1 MASLVAIVIMILE
14 PTTKVAAVIAAVVIA
29 KEDAHDG
36 HGEHSPAQ
44 EKCHQAEIKAEK
56 ACSDKFGSKTATATC
71 KKSKSKSCMA
81 DEDKK

>member
-1 MASLVAIVIMILE
+1 MKSFIF
-14 PTTKVAAVIAAVVIA
+14 AVIAAVVVA

-56 ACSDKFGSKTATATC
+56 ACSDKFGSKKATETC
-71 KKSKSKSCMA
+71 KKEKSSNRKSCMA
-81 DEDKK
+81 NEDIK